1 MESGA
6 GTAGATSENVVVA
19 QCNGRLSDEP
29 DVVGWDRKSG
39 AIIFFDCSTESLKGY
54 RSLCYDRDTLNVR

>member
-1 MESGA
+1 
-6 GTAGATSENVVVA
+6 
-19 QCNGRLSDEP
+19 
-29 DVVGWDRKSG
+29 VGWDRKSG